1 MNLQQVIDQVGA
13 SAGIPAPT
21 AETAV
26 GIILNV
32 ISQELDPAQAQAIFA
47 KLPGASD
54 LAMAH
59 PVQPG
64 GGGMFSSI
72 AGAVLGNKGA
82 VAVAGL
88 TQLQG
93 LGLSMQQIGN
103 LGQTIKAFVT
113 KNGGAASFTH
123 IFDSIPGLSHIFG

>member
-1 MNLQQVIDQVGA
+1 MNLQQVIDQVGT
-13 SAGIPAPT
+13 SAGIAPQT
-21 AETAV
+21 AEAAV

-59 PVQPG
+59 PVQAG
-64 GGGMFSSI
+64 GGGFLGSI
-72 AGAVLGNKGA
+72 AGAVLGSKGE

-93 LGLSMQQIGN
+93 LGLTMAQITS

-113 KNGGAASFTH
+113 KNGGSGALTE
-123 IFDSIPGLSHIFG
+123 IVNSIPGLSHIFG